1 MKSRSHWAARTALAL
16 VLHVVRQVGV
26 VVVVLRSGQ
35 EEAAQESDAC
45 VPNAPGARSETLLDS
60 IPGLIIDFEANRIQ
74 SYFDVVKRP
83 AP

>member
-1 MKSRSHWAARTALAL
+1 MKNVAELPVREDSLFIRSYFNNYG
-16 VLHVVRQVGV
+16 VR
-26 VVVVLRSGQ
+26 
-35 EEAAQESDAC
+35 